1 MEEHPEFDL
10 CATQIAFMTERGK
23 VAWDKR
29 QPKTPGSMANPTAKC
44 FLKTSALIRR
54 SRMGR
59 RSFEE
64 PYSRIRQ
71 NTERHSSPAEDI
83 DMWLRFLGHAPSR
96 CTQRLHLA
104 PSPLGQLRHRCARV
118 EKPLLPR
125 IGQGILPRS
134 STGRAGR
141 IGEDRE
147 NHRAPLRKTPL
158 LQNHAPPGR
167 QNFRGDLLGFH
178 YSVVINARDWSRNY
192 PDHSNG
198 LAGWLATE
206 ANLSRD
212 FFPLV
217 AYSSGQNGSMVQREN
232 TGGD

>member
-29 QPKTPGSMANPTAKC
+29 QPKTAWFKANPTAKC
-44 FLKTSALIRR
+44 FLKTSARIRR
-54 SRMGR
+54 NHAWTTLFR
-59 RSFEE
+59 
-64 PYSRIRQ
+64 
-71 NTERHSSPAEDI
+71 TELLAVTPEYREAFITSEDI
-83 DMWLRFLGHAPSR
+83 DMWLRFLGTCAVSLYSAIASRSTASRAAPPPLCTGGKTTSTGNWPRNFTSFVNGASR
-96 CTQRLHLA
+96 TNWRRLGKSS
-104 PSPLGQLRHRCARV
+104 SPLPPKHHCS
-118 EKPLLPR
+118 R
-125 IGQGILPRS
+125 I
-134 STGRAGR
+134 A
-141 IGEDRE
+141 
-147 NHRAPLRKTPL
+147 
-158 LQNHAPPGR
+158 APPGR
-167 QNFRGDLLGFH
+167 QLSGRPVGVSLFRGHQRAGLG
-178 YSVVINARDWSRNY
+178 RNY